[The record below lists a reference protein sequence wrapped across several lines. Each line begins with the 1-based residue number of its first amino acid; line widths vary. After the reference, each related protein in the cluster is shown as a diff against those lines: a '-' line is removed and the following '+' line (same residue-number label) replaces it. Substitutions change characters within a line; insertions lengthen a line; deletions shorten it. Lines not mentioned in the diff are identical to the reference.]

1 MKPVLLVRQPQGHE
15 DVRLVADDREI
26 CPSPVRFPPR
36 RRFTFIRDTG
46 DPSSTRNTF
55 SQSLAQRRISI
66 HLMSK

>member
-1 MKPVLLVRQPQGHE
+1 MEMCGSLPMTEPFARKIPATAQIHLHP
-15 DVRLVADDREI
+15 
-26 CPSPVRFPPR
+26 
-36 RRFTFIRDTG
+36 DTG